1 MAKPITNKV
10 KMGQTPVIRKDL
22 EGGVIAEANN
32 DGSIYVDK
40 SVKKGS
46 PLEKEAIAHEKVH
59 LNQMKRGDLNYDDNN
74 VYWKG
79 KAYSRS
85 SMNEGAK
92 NLPWEKEA
100 YNKTK
105 HMNKSKSKSP
115 AKMSDADLVA
125 NNAQT
130 HKKFT
135 NYGSGIG
142 SGSSESS
149 GSSKSGTKVSNIRRK
164 NKKDKKLIEGLLED
178 NESKSV
184 SLDSGIS
191 SGPTDLPTFISPLP
205 MKSTP
210 ITYKAS
216 ALKLSTAQKA
226 LKAMYGGGNGGGTET
241 FVGNRAS
248 SGDTGTFRVITN
260 RDIAGGFRGED
271 IGEAP
276 GGEQTK
282 DPRGYMI
289 GLRKTY
295 PYITAKEFAA
305 KKWIHESQMSEMDKI
320 APVSDPPS
328 SGKGT
333 RKVSYT
339 PDTEKVPGTPNEPGI
354 YNMPHLEAR
363 NLRLA
368 QGEKRRALKQN
379 IRRATR
385 DYYKGSGKKRGER
398 TPINPET
405 GKPFDTKNRAEYMEY
420 MKQGQSS
427 FTNKSGKRYDG
438 KPATLPTTKK
448 AGTNPNRDTFDDQGN
463 IIKRSKLSEI
473 KERQK
478 QIDNTEIKV
487 EMPTMPRGLSM
498 NSNKNKAPFK
508 MGGYGSKNK

>member
-1 MAKPITNKV
+1 MAKPITNRV

-40 SVKKGS
+40 GVKKGS

-135 NYGSGIG
+135 NYGSGVD
-142 SGSSESS
+142 SGSSN
-149 GSSKSGTKVSNIRRK
+149 SGTKVSNIRRK
-164 NKKDKKLIEGLLED
+164 NKKDKKLIKGLLED

-184 SLDSGIS
+184 SLDSGTS
-191 SGPTDLPTFISPLP
+191 SGPTDLPTFISPL
-205 MKSTP
+205 KSTP
-210 ITYKAS
+210 ITSKAS
-216 ALKLSTAQKA
+216 ALKKLSTAQKA
-226 LKAMYGGGNGGGTET
+226 YTLMSGYDGGGTET

-248 SGDTGTFRVITN
+248 SGDTGTFKVITN

-289 GLRKTY
+289 GLRKKY
-295 PYITAKEFAA
+295 PYTTAKEFAA
-305 KKWIHESQMSEMDKI
+305 KKYISQSAVSEMDKV
-320 APVSDPPS
+320 APASDPPS
-328 SGKGT
+328 SGKET
-333 RKVSYT
+333 REVSYT
-339 PDTEKVPGTPNEPGI
+339 PDTEKVPGTPNEPGT

-368 QGEKRRALKQN
+368 AGEKRRQQN
-379 IRRATR
+379 QELRRTQR
-385 DYYKGSGKKRGER
+385 DFYKGTDTKRKDR
-398 TPINPET
+398 QQINPET
-405 GKPFDTKNRAEYMEY
+405 GKPFANRAEFMEY
-420 MKQGQSS
+420 RKKGQSS
-427 FTNKSGKRYDG
+427 ISHRSGKNYDG

-448 AGTNPNRDTFDDQGN
+448 AGPDSSRKTYDDQG
-463 IIKRSKLSEI
+463 REI
-473 KERQK
+473 KKSSGNNDFNVDKNALSTSQQMKLDAARK
-478 QIDNTEIKV
+478 KFS
-487 EMPTMPRGLSM
+487 PASM
-498 NSNKNKAPFK
+498 NTSNKNKAPFK

>member
-100 YNKTK
+100 YDKTK

-135 NYGSGIG
+135 SYGSGIG
-142 SGSSESS
+142 SSS
-149 GSSKSGTKVSNIRRK
+149 GNSGTKVSNIRRK

-178 NESKSV
+178 NESKNV
-184 SLDSGIS
+184 SLDLGTS
-191 SGPTDLPTFISPLP
+191 SGPTAPTSISPLN

-210 ITYKAS
+210 ITSKAS

-260 RDIAGGFRGED
+260 RDISSGFRGGD

-289 GLRKTY
+289 GLRERF
-295 PYITAKEFAA
+295 PYTTAKDLAD
-305 KKWIHESQMSEMDKI
+305 KKYISESAVSEMDKV
-320 APVSDPPS
+320 APASDPPS

-333 RKVSYT
+333 REVSYT
-339 PDTEKVPGTPNEPGI
+339 PDTEKVPGTPNKPGT

-368 QGEKRRALKQN
+368 AGEKRRQQN
-379 IRRATR
+379 QELRRTQR
-385 DYYKGSGKKRGER
+385 DFYKGTDTKRKDR
-398 TPINPET
+398 QQINPET
-405 GKPFDTKNRAEYMEY
+405 GKPFANKAEFMEY
-420 MKQGQSS
+420 RKKGQSS
-427 FTNKSGKRYDG
+427 ISHRSGKNYDG

-448 AGTNPNRDTFDDQGN
+448 AGADPNRDTFDDQGN

-478 QIDNTEIKV
+478 QIDNTKIKV
-487 EMPTMPRGLSM
+487 EMPTMPKGLSM

-508 MGGYGSKNK
+508 MGGYGSKK

>member
-1 MAKPITNKV
+1 MAKPITNRV
-10 KMGQTPVIRKDL
+10 KMGKTPVIRKDL

-100 YNKTK
+100 YDKTK

-115 AKMSDADLVA
+115 ARMSDADLVS

-135 NYGSGIG
+135 NYGSGIESND
-142 SGSSESS
+142 SGS
-149 GSSKSGTKVSNIRRK
+149 TNVPNARRK
-164 NKKDKKLIEGLLED
+164 NRKDKKLIKGLLED
-178 NESKSV
+178 NESKTA
-184 SLDSGIS
+184 SLDLGAS
-191 SGPTDLPTFISPLP
+191 SGPTAPTSISPLP

-210 ITYKAS
+210 ITSKAS

-241 FVGNRAS
+241 FPGNRAS
-248 SGDTGTFRVITN
+248 SGDTGTFKVTTR
-260 RDIAGGFRGED
+260 RDIASGFRGGD

-289 GLRKTY
+289 GLRKQY
-295 PYITAKEFAA
+295 PYITAKEFAD
-305 KKWIHESQMSEMDKI
+305 KKYISESAISEMDKI
-320 APVSDPPS
+320 APASDPPS
-328 SGKGT
+328 GGKET
-333 RKVSYT
+333 REVSYT
-339 PDTEKVPGTPNEPGI
+339 PDTEKVPGTPNKPGT

-368 QGEKRRALKQN
+368 AGEKRRQQN
-379 IRRATR
+379 QELRRTQR
-385 DYYKGSGKKRGER
+385 DFYKGTDTKRKDR
-398 TPINPET
+398 QQINPET
-405 GKPFDTKNRAEYMEY
+405 GKPFANKAEFMEY
-420 MKQGQSS
+420 RKKGQSS
-427 FTNKSGKRYDG
+427 ISHRSGKNYGG

-448 AGTNPNRDTFDDQGN
+448 AGTDPNRDTFDDQGN

-478 QIDNTEIKV
+478 QIDNTKIKV
-487 EMPTMPRGLSM
+487 EMPTMPKGLTM

-508 MGGYGSKNK
+508 MGGYGSKK

>member
-100 YNKTK
+100 YDKTK

-135 NYGSGIG
+135 NYGSGIDSGVSDG
-142 SGSSESS
+142 S
-149 GSSKSGTKVSNIRRK
+149 KVSNIRRK
-164 NKKDKKLIEGLLED
+164 NRKDNKLIKGLLED
-178 NESKSV
+178 NESKNV
-184 SLDSGIS
+184 SLDLGTS
-191 SGPTDLPTFISPLP
+191 SGPTAPTSISPLN

-210 ITYKAS
+210 ITSKAS
-216 ALKLSTAQKA
+216 ALRLSTAQKA
-226 LKAMYGGGNGGGTET
+226 LKSMYGGGNGGGTET

-248 SGDTGTFRVITN
+248 SGDTGTFKVTTRK
-260 RDIAGGFRGED
+260 DIAGGLTGGS

-289 GLRKTY
+289 GLRERF
-295 PYITAKEFAA
+295 PYTTAKDLAA
-305 KKWIHESQMSEMDKI
+305 KKYISESAVSEMDEI
-320 APVSDPPS
+320 APASDPPS
-328 SGKGT
+328 SGKET
-333 RKVSYT
+333 REVSYT
-339 PDTEKVPGTPNEPGI
+339 PDIEKVPGTPNKPGI

-368 QGEKRRALKQN
+368 AGEKRRQQN
-379 IRRATR
+379 QELRRTQR
-385 DYYKGSGKKRGER
+385 DFYKGTGTKRKDR
-398 TPINPET
+398 QQINPET
-405 GKPFDTKNRAEYMEY
+405 GKPFDNKAEFMEY
-420 MKQGQSS
+420 RKKGQSS
-427 FTNKSGKRYDG
+427 ISHRSGKNYGG

-448 AGTNPNRDTFDDQGN
+448 AGADPNRKTYDDQG
-463 IIKRSKLSEI
+463 KEI
-473 KERQK
+473 KKSSGNNNFNVDKNALSTSQQMKLDAARRK
-478 QIDNTEIKV
+478 FS
-487 EMPTMPRGLSM
+487 PASM
-498 NSNKNKAPFK
+498 NTSNKNKAPFK